1 VKVVDRWVCGGLV
14 NSGDAL
20 RIKELTGDRS
30 TGPRSSVRERRKFI
44 EPGGPIISTAR
55 REMERVGVRRDS
67 I

>member
-30 TGPRSSVRERRKFI
+30 TGPRSS
-44 EPGGPIISTAR
+44 A
-55 REMERVGVRRDS
+55 
-67 I
+67 